1 VHILILPSWYPHF
14 KGDISGSF
22 FREQALALYK
32 WNHKV
37 GVIYPQI
44 RSLRNI
50 RSIFTQPYGCQSEN
64 DDGLWTLRW
73 YGINFFP
80 KLPQL
85 AKKYWINCGLKLFEE
100 YIQRNGKPDVI
111 HVHSLLNAGY
121 LALEINKKYNI
132 PYVITEHSSAFAR
145 GLVSNHLI
153 TDLSDVL
160 ANSSK
165 CIAVSKKF
173 CQYLEQTFTGT
184 VWSYIPNIVNEA
196 FLQEVIYPKS
206 LDFELINICFLTK
219 NKKVDLLV
227 HAFAKVLM
235 QKPSLR
241 LKIGGDGPE
250 RLYLESL
257 VKELKI
263 SHAVTFLGLLSREQ
277 VKSEIN
283 KASAFVLASEY
294 ETFGVVV
301 VEALALGKPVVA
313 TRCGGPESIIEPEVG
328 YLVENNSIDAMA
340 ATILKLH
347 DNYNDFKTENVREYC
362 KNNFSEQAVV
372 NKLSQIYQNSL
383 NIEQSYESI

>member
-1 VHILILPSWYPHF
+1 MHILILPSWYPQF

-50 RSIFTQPYGCQSEN
+50 RSIFTQPYGCQFEN
-64 DDGLWTLRW
+64 DNGLLTLYW

-85 AKKYWINCGLKLFEE
+85 AKKYWINRGLKLFEE
-100 YIQRNGKPDVI
+100 YVKKNGKPDII

-121 LALEINKKYNI
+121 LAREINKKYNI
-132 PYVITEHSSAFAR
+132 PYVVTEHSSAFAR
-145 GLVSNHLI
+145 GLVPNHLI

-160 ANSSK
+160 VNSSK

-184 VWSYIPNIVNEA
+184 VWSYIPNIVNDE
-196 FLQEVIYPKS
+196 FLQEIICPRPS
-206 LDFELINICFLTK
+206 DFELINVCFLTK
-219 NKKVDLLV
+219 NKKVDLLI

-257 VKELKI
+257 VKELDI

-283 KASAFVLASEY
+283 KASAFILASEY

-301 VEALALGKPVVA
+301 VEALALGKPVVS
-313 TRCGGPESIIEPEVG
+313 TKCGGPESIIEPEVG

-340 ATILKLH
+340 AAILKLH
-347 DNYNDFKTENVREYC
+347 DHYSDFKTEDVREYC

-372 NKLSQIYQNSL
+372 NKLNQIYQNLL